1 MEISRKLWTRFFE
14 AGLPCDVLP
23 SQMSSVI
30 KTTSHCSKTLTIK
43 VSIIYP
49 LFTPRSHIDT
59 KETERRK
66 LMLCYLSRQKKY
78 KEMRMCI

>member
-1 MEISRKLWTRFFE
+1 MEISGKLWTHFFE
-14 AGLPCDVLP
+14 ARPSCDVLP

-30 KTTSHCSKTLTIK
+30 KITSHCSKTLTIK

-59 KETERRK
+59 KETEGRK
-66 LMLCYLSRQKKY
+66 LMLCYLSRQEKY
-78 KEMRMCI
+78 KQMRMCI